1 MWTSF
6 HPRRSSNWSLEE
18 NRDEHRGNESNKL
31 QREETIASSSRIE
44 ESTSPIFRAD
54 DLHRSDD
61 KTLLLRAKD
70 TRLKSSKAHPSL
82 WQLQIGQ
89 SKLERQTNDIS
100 VEELNGLSTTS
111 SSPASS
117 RRATL
122 TERASSAS
130 PPSPFGVSHSDC
142 SPPSTPPD
150 TLSSGGSNVP
160 FTSRRQWNLLG
171 RVGIEKS
178 DAKIDD
184 QFDAR
189 QKTTAAET
197 STFIR
202 TLPKSSSR
210 NDIFSASSPSL
221 QPAPRLP
228 SLGSEKGGTTTPAAQ
243 KQDSIKRTNRQS
255 GFFYGSPSNV
265 SSPYPSPKRS
275 SGQLPAETS
284 SQMLNVD
291 ESDRPGYG
299 RSNTEER
306 ERERE
311 RIRQTN
317 MEIEFRLCP
326 IKELMLGEGRHSN
339 VYLGSYRVKEEVQNP
354 SFDVDENEDH
364 EWRLCAMK
372 RPHADRQS
380 QLLALEEAFA
390 LRRLGPHP
398 NIIRLIKIRDEVQ
411 LSRPNSPR
419 IDGKQETFESQGPD
433 ANQTSQAVLGLGLPS
448 SILSPSSVRARA
460 TSDVV
465 NALEKG
471 LEKGKSQ
478 ANAGVLHHRRMIS
491 QPENPSE
498 SIIQPRVRIVAPDTD
513 ESHSP
518 QIDDRAGVL
527 RQAETDTSRN
537 DAPRLLMLLELLPF
551 SLSSFSRRNP
561 ELVDYEQWRS
571 WALELTGVVEWMH
584 SRGCIHADLKPENIL
599 LTSDLH
605 VKLCDFNSALFP
617 NASTP
622 LMDGIGLGTPAYG
635 APELSR
641 TLNKSS
647 DASKGFSY
655 PVDIWSLGAI
665 LYTLAT
671 GTEPFRR
678 ARSMI
683 DMVYRKRVF
692 FESEENDRVARM
704 SVAEGSSTAGPAS
717 YYGGTIAGNQGSLPA
732 SRKGS
737 IRGRKSDGTSMGNT
751 STSTP
756 LRSKAYGMHKRAPST
771 ESVSSINS
779 SMVVS
784 SASGMRPSIQAI
796 DILLDERTPTG
807 LLTIPGS
814 PQLAL
819 RNLAAVNSA
828 TSHDSKKYSS
838 SNADTFA
845 TINGHHRASSM
856 GKAQSHQFAGNTHSR
871 GQQRWSSQGTEPS
884 KTQYN
889 VGSSL
894 ASPPSNTM
902 VNFLSVRPDIRRTT
916 SYNGQDTNAST
927 SQVETKTQ
935 DRELVE
941 DRLQR
946 SNSRGSQKGFHEE
959 SSQASISPPSTI
971 SKKTGE
977 NAELRLAVAAAF
989 ARSTNYVPP
998 TTSTTNSTSNS
1009 VKEFRKM
1016 GGDLSNFSLEDDD
1029 QSRNGFYFEQD
1040 LQEREKEDNR
1050 AYQDGT
1056 PALLLPGGGRL
1067 PDRARDLLERMLRTD
1082 SAQRPTASQVRAVL
1096 ESL

>member
-6 HPRRSSNWSLEE
+6 HPRRSSNWSLDDHD
-18 NRDEHRGNESNKL
+18 RLK
-31 QREETIASSSRIE
+31 ETERNAQHKEQQTASSSRIQ

-54 DLHRSDD
+54 DLHHIDG
-61 KTLLLRAKD
+61 KGGLLQRAKD
-70 TRLKSSKAHPSL
+70 PRIKGSRPHPSL
-82 WQLQIGQ
+82 WQLQIGET
-89 SKLERQTNDIS
+89 KLDRRNNDASIEER
-100 VEELNGLSTTS
+100 NGLSTTS

-130 PPSPFGVSHSDC
+130 PPSPFGISHSDC

-150 TLSSGGSNVP
+150 ALSSGSSSVP
-160 FTSRRQWNLLG
+160 FSSKRHWNLLG
-171 RVGIEKS
+171 QDANEKS
-178 DAKIDD
+178 EAKINDSID
-184 QFDAR
+184 PR
-189 QKTTAAET
+189 QRVPAPAGATTV
-197 STFIR
+197 IQP
-202 TLPKSSSR
+202 LPKSSSR
-210 NDIFSASSPSL
+210 NDIFSASSPSM

-228 SLGSEKGGTTTPAAQ
+228 SVVADAAGTPTPATRR
-243 KQDSIKRTNRQS
+243 QDSIKKRNRQS
-255 GFFYGSPSNV
+255 GFFYGSQSDA
-265 SSPYPSPKRS
+265 SSSYPSPIRPS
-275 SGQLPAETS
+275 DQSPIQTTS
-284 SQMLNVD
+284 RLLLNVD
-291 ESDRPGYG
+291 DSDRPGYG

-339 VYLGSYRVKEEVQNP
+339 VYLGAYRVKEEVQNP
-354 SFDVDENEDH
+354 SFEVDENEDH

-419 IDGKQETFESQGPD
+419 IEGNQEAKEGQSQNL
-433 ANQTSQAVLGLGLPS
+433 NQTGQAGLGIGLPS
-448 SILSPSSVRARA
+448 NFLAPTSVRARA
-460 TSDVV
+460 TSEV
-465 NALEKG
+465 NALEKSP
-471 LEKGKSQ
+471 EKGRSQ
-478 ANAGVLHHRRMIS
+478 ANTGMLHHRRMIS
-491 QPENPSE
+491 QPESSSEAAVQPS
-498 SIIQPRVRIVAPDTD
+498 VRIVAPDAV

-561 ELVDYEQWRS
+561 ELVDYEQWRT
-571 WALELTGVVEWMH
+571 WALELAGVVEWMH

-641 TLNKSS
+641 SLNKSS
-647 DASKGFSY
+647 DSSNGFSY

-671 GTEPFRR
+671 GNEPFRR

-717 YYGGTIAGNQGSLPA
+717 YYAGTIGGKQGSLPA
-732 SRKGS
+732 SRKSS
-737 IRGRKSDGTSMGNT
+737 IRGRKSDNMASTT
-751 STSTP
+751 TSTP
-756 LRSKAYGMHKRAPST
+756 LRSQAYSMHKRAPST

-784 SASGMRPSIQAI
+784 SSSGMRPSIQAI
-796 DILLDERTPTG
+796 NILLDDRTPTG

-814 PQLAL
+814 PQMAL
-819 RNLAAVNSA
+819 RNIAAVNS
-828 TSHDSKKYSS
+828 TNPNDGSKH
-838 SNADTFA
+838 AGTFA

-856 GKAQSHQFAGNTHSR
+856 GKAQSHQFAGSTHAR
-871 GQQRWSSQGTEPS
+871 GQQRWSSQGTEAHD
-884 KTQYN
+884 KEH
-889 VGSSL
+889 GADASL
-894 ASPPSNTM
+894 ASPRTNTM
-902 VNFLSVRPDIRRTT
+902 LDLLNVRPDSLRRTT
-916 SYNGQDTNAST
+916 SYNGQDANANT
-927 SQVETKTQ
+927 SQPEVQSQE
-935 DRELVE
+935 RESDEAHLE
-941 DRLQR
+941 RTT
-946 SNSRGSQKGFHEE
+946 SRGSL
-959 SSQASISPPSTI
+959 SSFTEDSSRASISPPSSI
-971 SKKTGE
+971 SRKTGE

-989 ARSTNYVPP
+989 ARSANYAPP
-998 TTSTTNSTSNS
+998 ISTSSRNTTF
-1009 VKEFRKM
+1009 KDLRKM
-1016 GGDLSNFSLEDDD
+1016 SGDLSTFSLQD
-1029 QSRNGFYFEQD
+1029 QSRSEYDLEHELNNEEQED
-1040 LQEREKEDNR
+1040 LR
-1050 AYQDGT
+1050 AYHDGT
-1056 PALLLPGGGRL
+1056 PALLFPGGGRL
-1067 PDRARDLLERMLRTD
+1067 PDQARNLLERMLRTD
-1082 SAQRPTASQVRAVL
+1082 PAKRPTASQVRAVL

>member
-6 HPRRSSNWSLEE
+6 HPRRSSNWSLDDQE
-18 NRDEHRGNESNKL
+18 RHKQTESTTHP
-31 QREETIASSSRIE
+31 QEQQTASSSRIQ
-44 ESTSPIFRAD
+44 ESTSPVFRAN
-54 DLHRSDD
+54 DLHQIDG
-61 KTLLLRAKD
+61 KVGLLQRTKD
-70 TRLKSSKAHPSL
+70 PRIKSTRAHPSL
-82 WQLQIGQ
+82 WQLQIDET
-89 SKLERQTNDIS
+89 KLDRHSNDANIEER
-100 VEELNGLSTTS
+100 NGLSTRS

-117 RRATL
+117 RRAAL

-130 PPSPFGVSHSDC
+130 PPSPFEISHSDC

-160 FTSRRQWNLLG
+160 FSSRRHWNLLG
-171 RVGIEKS
+171 QDGSEKS
-178 DAKIDD
+178 EAKNNDPIS
-184 QFDAR
+184 AR
-189 QKTTAAET
+189 Q
-197 STFIR
+197 R
-202 TLPKSSSR
+202 TPSHTENRPVLQALPKSSSR
-210 NDIFSASSPSL
+210 NDIFSASSPSM

-228 SLGSEKGGTTTPAAQ
+228 SVAIDTTGTPTPAARR
-243 KQDSIKRTNRQS
+243 QDPTKKTNRQS
-255 GFFYGSPSNV
+255 GFFYGSQSDA
-265 SSPYPSPKRS
+265 SSSYPSPVRAS
-275 SGQLPAETS
+275 EQLPIQSS
-284 SQMLNVD
+284 SQLLNVD

-326 IKELMLGEGRHSN
+326 VKELMLGEGRHSN
-339 VYLGSYRVKEEVQNP
+339 VYLGAYRVKEEVKNP
-354 SFDVDENEDH
+354 SFEVDKDEDH

-411 LSRPNSPR
+411 LSRPSSPR
-419 IDGKQETFESQGPD
+419 IDDKQKAVESQNKST
-433 ANQTSQAVLGLGLPS
+433 NQAGQTGLGLGLPS
-448 SILSPSSVRARA
+448 NFLAPISVRARA
-460 TSDVV
+460 TSDV
-465 NALEKG
+465 NAMEKG
-471 LEKGKSQ
+471 LEKGRSQ
-478 ANAGVLHHRRMIS
+478 ANTGMLHHRRMTS
-491 QPENPSE
+491 QPENSSEGAVQPS
-498 SIIQPRVRIVAPDTD
+498 VRIVAPDAE

-518 QIDDRAGVL
+518 LIDGNAGVL

-551 SLSSFSRRNP
+551 SMSSFSRRNP
-561 ELVDYEQWRS
+561 ELVDYEQWRT
-571 WALELTGVVEWMH
+571 WALELAGVVEWMH

-622 LMDGIGLGTPAYG
+622 LTDGIGLGTPAYG

-641 TLNKSS
+641 SLNKSS

-671 GTEPFRR
+671 GTGPFRR

-717 YYGGTIAGNQGSLPA
+717 YYSGTIGGNQGSLPG
-732 SRKGS
+732 SRKSS
-737 IRGRKSDGTSMGNT
+737 IRGRKSDGSNLANT

-756 LRSKAYGMHKRAPST
+756 LRSQAYSMHKRAPST

-796 DILLDERTPTG
+796 NILLDDRTPTG

-819 RNLAAVNSA
+819 RNIAAAANSNEG
-828 TSHDSKKYSS
+828 SKHTG
-838 SNADTFA
+838 TFA
-845 TINGHHRASSM
+845 NINGHHRASSM
-856 GKAQSHQFAGNTHSR
+856 GKAQSHHFAGSTHSR
-871 GQQRWSSQGTEPS
+871 GQQRWSSQGTEQHDDGHNAN
-884 KTQYN
+884 T
-889 VGSSL
+889 SL
-894 ASPPSNTM
+894 ISPRTNTAM
-902 VNFLSVRPDIRRTT
+902 DLLAIRPDALRRTT
-916 SYNGQDTNAST
+916 SYNGQDAHANT
-927 SQVETKTQ
+927 SQSEAQSQERGNGESQLERT
-935 DRELVE
+935 
-941 DRLQR
+941 
-946 SNSRGSQKGFHEE
+946 NSRGSV
-959 SSQASISPPSTI
+959 SSFNEDSSRASISPPS
-971 SKKTGE
+971 SLSRKTGE

-989 ARSTNYVPP
+989 ARSTNYAPP
-998 TTSTTNSTSNS
+998 SSTTSKNTTT
-1009 VKEFRKM
+1009 KDLRKM
-1016 GGDLSNFSLEDDD
+1016 SGDLSSFSLEDHD
-1029 QSRNGFYFEQD
+1029 QSHTGYGHEQELYEEED
-1040 LQEREKEDNR
+1040 LR
-1050 AYQDGT
+1050 AYHDGT

-1067 PDRARDLLERMLRTD
+1067 PDQARNLLEKMLRTD
-1082 SAQRPTASQVRAVL
+1082 PAQRPTASQVRAVL

>member
-6 HPRRSSNWSLEE
+6 HPRRSSNWTLDDQD
-18 NRDEHRGNESNKL
+18 RQK
-31 QREETIASSSRIE
+31 ETERIVPEKEQQIASSSRIQD
-44 ESTSPIFRAD
+44 STSPTFRD
-54 DLHRSDD
+54 GDSQHIDGKLGLLQRTKDPRI
-61 KTLLLRAKD
+61 KTSRP
-70 TRLKSSKAHPSL
+70 HPSL
-82 WQLQIGQ
+82 WQLQIGETNLDGR
-89 SKLERQTNDIS
+89 SNDASIEER
-100 VEELNGLSTTS
+100 NGLSTTS

-130 PPSPFGVSHSDC
+130 PPSPFGISHSDC
-142 SPPSTPPD
+142 SPPTTPPD
-150 TLSSGGSNVP
+150 TLSSGSSNVQ
-160 FTSRRQWNLLG
+160 FSSRRHWNLLG
-171 RVGIEKS
+171 KDGSEKLEPKPS
-178 DAKIDD
+178 NAIDT
-184 QFDAR
+184 R
-189 QKTTAAET
+189 QTMPASAET
-197 STFIR
+197 NTVIQS
-202 TLPKSSSR
+202 LPKSSSR
-210 NDIFSASSPSL
+210 NDIFSASSPSM

-228 SLGSEKGGTTTPAAQ
+228 SASADAAGTPTPATRR
-243 KQDSIKRTNRQS
+243 QDSIKRTNRQS
-255 GFFYGSPSNV
+255 GFFYGSPSDA
-265 SSPYPSPKRS
+265 SSSYPSPIRPSEK
-275 SGQLPAETS
+275 LPIQPS
-284 SQMLNVD
+284 NRLLNVD

-326 IKELMLGEGRHSN
+326 VKELMLGEGRHSD
-339 VYLGSYRVKEEVQNP
+339 VYLGAYRVKEEVQNP
-354 SFDVDENEDH
+354 SFEVDENEDH
-364 EWRLCAMK
+364 EWRLCALK

-398 NIIRLIKIRDEVQ
+398 NVIRLIKIRDEVQ

-419 IDGKQETFESQGPD
+419 VDGKQEAIEPQSQNS
-433 ANQTSQAVLGLGLPS
+433 NQTGQTGLGLGLPS
-448 SILSPSSVRARA
+448 TFLAPISVRARA
-460 TSDVV
+460 SSDV

-471 LEKGKSQ
+471 LEKGRSP
-478 ANAGVLHHRRMIS
+478 ANTGMLHHRRMIS
-491 QPENPSE
+491 QPENSSE
-498 SIIQPRVRIVAPDTD
+498 GVIQPSVRIVAPDAD

-561 ELVDYEQWRS
+561 ELVDYEQWRT
-571 WALELTGVVEWMH
+571 WAIELSGVVEWMH

-622 LMDGIGLGTPAYG
+622 LTDGMGLGTPAYG

-641 TLNKSS
+641 SLNKSYDTS
-647 DASKGFSY
+647 NGFSY

-683 DMVYRKRVF
+683 DMVYRKRIF

-717 YYGGTIAGNQGSLPA
+717 YYASTIGNNQGSLPA
-732 SRKGS
+732 SRKSS
-737 IRGRKSDGTSMGNT
+737 IRGRKSDGTSIANT

-756 LRSKAYGMHKRAPST
+756 LRSQAYSMHKRAPST

-779 SMVVS
+779 SLVVS
-784 SASGMRPSIQAI
+784 SASGMRPSVQAI
-796 DILLDERTPTG
+796 NILLDERTPTG
-807 LLTIPGS
+807 LLTIPVS
-814 PQLAL
+814 PQMTL
-819 RNLAAVNSA
+819 RSIAAVNSA
-828 TSHDSKKYSS
+828 N
-838 SNADTFA
+838 SNDGGKQAGNFA

-856 GKAQSHQFAGNTHSR
+856 GKAQGHQYTGNTHSHA
-871 GQQRWSSQGTEPS
+871 QQRWSSQGT
-884 KTQYN
+884 
-889 VGSSL
+889 GSHDNGREIE
-894 ASPPSNTM
+894 ASRTNTM
-902 VNFLSVRPDIRRTT
+902 LNLLAVRPDSLRRTT
-916 SYNGQDTNAST
+916 SYNGQDTNINT
-927 SQVETKTQ
+927 SQGDVQSQE
-935 DRELVE
+935 RESMNAQLE
-941 DRLQR
+941 RTA
-946 SNSRGSQKGFHEE
+946 SRE
-959 SSQASISPPSTI
+959 SSSSFNDDLSRPSISPPSSI
-971 SKKTGE
+971 SRKTGE

-989 ARSTNYVPP
+989 ARSTKYAPP
-998 TTSTTNSTSNS
+998 TSSSSNNTQF
-1009 VKEFRKM
+1009 KDLRKM
-1016 GGDLSNFSLEDDD
+1016 SGDLSTFSIQDRDLEHES
-1029 QSRNGFYFEQD
+1029 QEEEQED
-1040 LQEREKEDNR
+1040 LR
-1050 AYQDGT
+1050 AYHDGT

-1067 PDRARDLLERMLRTD
+1067 PDQARNLLERMLKTD
-1082 SAQRPTASQVRAVL
+1082 PAQRPTASQVRAIL